1 MTSKGGEIIRA
12 EYSVPEFHADHNVYI
27 LGAGYS
33 AAAGLPLMS
42 NFLEKMREFRSGL
55 DASDPRSAPIDAVLR
70 MNLEAGKAAR
80 RINLD
85 LDNIEVLLSL
95 SASSDPIK
103 PDKTLSPFL
112 LPTNI
117 IAKAISATLEH
128 YQDQYR
134 EICNENTFNAAD
146 RSYPIYDFMALVMAG
161 KLGKLT
167 SNIGQRNTII
177 TFNYDTLVEQSLEAH
192 NIKYSYGIH
201 QPNAKNLSW
210 YVAEDQADE
219 GIVRILKLHG
229 SINLCA
235 HSVYDRYSSMTL
247 EPGPDG
253 KSQAPLVMPPW
264 WKKDPSRELQAVW
277 LKSLDR
283 LKTATRIIS
292 IGYSCPPGDPYI
304 KYLLASGLQD
314 NISLSSVYV
323 VNIDPA
329 AQATTRSLFTDTF
342 TSFKEIPPMPAESF
356 FKGTSMTG
364 YRTNSWLSDINRE
377 TR

>member
-1 MTSKGGEIIRA
+1 MTSKVGDIIRA

-42 NFLEKMREFRSGL
+42 NFLQKMREFRSGL

-103 PDKTLSPFL
+103 PDKTLSPYL
-112 LPTNI
+112 LPINI

-128 YQDQYR
+128 YQDRYR
-134 EICNENTFNAAD
+134 SDSNAESINAAD
-146 RSYPIYDFMALVMAG
+146 RSYGLYDYMALVMAG
-161 KLGKLT
+161 KLGKLA
-167 SNIGQRNTII
+167 SNTKQRNTII

-192 NIKYSYGIH
+192 NIQYTYGLH
-201 QPNAKNLSW
+201 LRNAKHLSGH
-210 YVAEDQADE
+210 VAEDLADD

-247 EPGPDG
+247 ERGPDG
-253 KSQAPLVMPPW
+253 KEQTPLILPPW
-264 WKKDPSRELQAVW
+264 WKKDPAKELQAVW

-329 AQATTRSLFTDTF
+329 AQPTTRSLFTDTF
-342 TSFKEIPPMPAESF
+342 TSFKEIPPMDAESF

-364 YRTNSWLSDINRE
+364 YRASSWLSEINRE